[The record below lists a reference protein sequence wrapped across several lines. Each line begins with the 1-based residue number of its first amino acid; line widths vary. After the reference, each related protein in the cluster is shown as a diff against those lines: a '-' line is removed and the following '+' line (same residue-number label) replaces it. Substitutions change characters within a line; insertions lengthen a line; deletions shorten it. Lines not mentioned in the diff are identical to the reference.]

1 MQTTTPT
8 DAFPRNLPAVLADD
22 LAPAAVPATTPDD
35 APADPPGLS
44 RRTLWVMSAACGVA
58 VANGYYNQPLI
69 GDFATYFSAT
79 PTQAGLVATA
89 AQVGYGL
96 GVLFF
101 VPLGDLV
108 ERRRLVLA
116 LVWACA
122 VLLAA
127 TAVAPSL
134 PLLIASQLL
143 VGATAVSAQVL
154 IPLAVDLSRPRD
166 RGRTIGLLMAG
177 LLCGIL
183 LARTVAGLVAHT
195 VDQIGSG
202 GAIVAGMPVPAGW
215 RAVFVMG
222 VLLMVV
228 LAVLLRAT
236 LPHRP
241 PTLRLSYGRLLH
253 SLAGLLRSHP
263 PLWTASAVSGL
274 SFAAFTAF
282 WTTLSFLMASR
293 FGGGAYEAGMFGV
306 VGVAGALAAPAAG
319 RLSDRRGPAFTV
331 AISLLAT
338 TAAFGLMWGWTTIPG
353 LIVGVL
359 LMDLGVQSIQVAEQ
373 SLVMALDPDARS
385 RLNTVY
391 MVARFVG
398 GAGGSAAGAAAW
410 SVAGW
415 PGVCGLSVALLA
427 AAAVVH
433 RFGPHGRNPAR
444 RGTGLR
450 EASSSGAPIAR
461 ENRTLTPA

>member
-1 MQTTTPT
+1 MP
-8 DAFPRNLPAVLADD
+8 
-22 LAPAAVPATTPDD
+22 APAPATSPDRPAIAGSVLDDEAGDAAAATP
-35 APADPPGLS
+35 AGLS

-58 VANGYYNQPLI
+58 VANGYYNQPL
-69 GDFATYFSAT
+69 GDDFARYFAT
-79 PTQAGLVATA
+79 TPARAGLVTTA
-89 AQVGYGL
+89 SQVGYGL

-122 VLLAA
+122 AALAA
-127 TAVAPSL
+127 TAAAPSL
-134 PLLIASQLL
+134 PLLIVCQLL
-143 VGATAVSAQVL
+143 VGATAVSAQIL
-154 IPLAVDLSRPRD
+154 IPLAIDLSRPQD

-183 LARTVAGLVAHT
+183 LARTAAGLVADAFGAGT
-195 VDQIGSG
+195 GGRSG
-202 GAIVAGMPVPAGW
+202 GTGGGGW

-222 VLLMVV
+222 VGLMLALGVV
-228 LAVLLRAT
+228 LRAT
-236 LPHRP
+236 LPARP
-241 PTLRLSYGRLLH
+241 PTLRMSYGRLLA
-253 SLAGLLRSHP
+253 SLGTLLRDHP

-282 WTTLSFLMASR
+282 WTTLSFLMAAQ
-293 FGGGAYEAGMFGV
+293 FGGGATEAGLFGI
-306 VGVAGALAAPAAG
+306 VGVAGALAAPLAG

-331 AISLLAT
+331 VLSLLAT

-410 SVAGW
+410 TAARW
-415 PGVCGLSVALLA
+415 PGVCGLGVGLLA
-427 AAAVVH
+427 AAALVH
-433 RFGPHGRNPAR
+433 RFGPHGRRQDA
-444 RGTGLR
+444 
-450 EASSSGAPIAR
+450 GA
-461 ENRTLTPA
+461 